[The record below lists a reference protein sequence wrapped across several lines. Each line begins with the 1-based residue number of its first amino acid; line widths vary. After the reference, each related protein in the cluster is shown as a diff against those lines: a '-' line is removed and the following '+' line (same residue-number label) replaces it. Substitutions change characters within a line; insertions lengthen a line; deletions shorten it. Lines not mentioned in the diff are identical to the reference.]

1 VGTDGKAPTRLP
13 TAPSIPDGYPSW
25 FPDGSAV
32 TVEGS
37 NPPFIVLVGVPDG
50 TLLQTETSTAQ
61 LWTGQAAISR
71 DGTQLAFAAQLSQVG
86 SQYDD
91 DHNQIWIQRL
101 IPANTNPAQFDTDLH
116 QLDPLQGRTPDWSPN
131 DSFLTFESRRGCLNG
146 NYAIFIESA
155 LTGEALQVTGCQPN
169 ANHAVWS
176 PDGRHFAFS
185 AEFFLPA
192 QACAAGCR
200 GIAIAPVPAK
210 IRKLGT
216 VAK

>member
-1 VGTDGKAPTRLP
+1 
-13 TAPSIPDGYPSW
+13 
-25 FPDGSAV
+25 
-32 TVEGS
+32 
-37 NPPFIVLVGVPDG
+37 VPDG

-61 LWTGQAAISR
+61 LWTGQSDISR
-71 DGTQLAFAAQLSQVG
+71 DGAQLAFAAQVPQAG

-101 IPANTNPAQFDTDLH
+101 IPANTNPTQFDTDLH

-155 LTGEALQVTGCQPN
+155 LTGEALQVTDCQLN
-169 ANHAVWS
+169 ANHMVWS
-176 PDGRHFAFS
+176 PDGRRFAFS
-185 AEFFLPA
+185 AEFLVPA
-192 QACAAGCR
+192 KVCAAGCR